1 MIWKVTIW
9 NKKVIIPPAN
19 ANFVNTIPYTNQ
31 NVNGLLYSF
40 WLFLSRIKA
49 QSVITEL
56 NTPCAQRYWRK
67 QHKILAFKPGI
78 PPKTHRTI
86 PLIFRSLLVSL

>member
-1 MIWKVTIW
+1 MLSSITILEWKAKT
-9 NKKVIIPPAN
+9 
-19 ANFVNTIPYTNQ
+19 TH
-31 NVNGLLYSF
+31 
-40 WLFLSRIKA
+40 
-49 QSVITEL
+49 